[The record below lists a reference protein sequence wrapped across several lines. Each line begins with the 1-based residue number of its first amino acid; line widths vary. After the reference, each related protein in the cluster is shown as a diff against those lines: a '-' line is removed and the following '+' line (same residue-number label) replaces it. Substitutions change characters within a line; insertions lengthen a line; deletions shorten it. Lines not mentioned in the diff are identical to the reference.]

1 MADRG
6 GRIFLCAWIYG
17 EREKKECVGAVE
29 AQFLVRRRGRLRST
43 VYGQVRGE
51 NALMRRGHGAER
63 RGPFGVPS
71 ASLGISPADSNA
83 RRTAQL
89 PLALT
94 PLRFAQGR
102 LDSVRMTGLDGVGED
117 ESVEGIH

>member
-1 MADRG
+1 
-6 GRIFLCAWIYG
+6 
-17 EREKKECVGAVE
+17 
-29 AQFLVRRRGRLRST
+29 
-43 VYGQVRGE
+43 
-51 NALMRRGHGAER
+51 MRRGTEHGC
-63 RGPFGVPS
+63 RGPFGAPS

-102 LDSVRMTGLDGVGED
+102 SDSVRMTGLK
-117 ESVEGIH
+117 SVAGNLLLFGAFNANISCLFTVFYGYPGMAPTPGNVANMAGLERGYPR